1 MDFLFACAS
10 DVDLL
15 SLGGVCMIEFEK
27 VSFSYDA
34 TPEEKSLSRLSLT
47 VNTGEFVL
55 LTGPSGCG
63 KTTLLR
69 LLNGLIPE
77 FYSGE
82 IRGNIRIDGQDIEGR
97 RI

>member
-1 MDFLFACAS
+1 
-10 DVDLL
+10 
-15 SLGGVCMIEFEK
+15 MIELEK

-82 IRGNIRIDGQDIEGR
+82 IRGNIRIDGHSNRFRSDFCTGNGA
-97 RI
+97 

>member
-1 MDFLFACAS
+1 
-10 DVDLL
+10 
-15 SLGGVCMIEFEK
+15 MIELEK

-34 TPEEKSLSRLSLT
+34 TPEEKSLSNLSLT

-77 FYSGE
+77 FYSGNVKG
-82 IRGNIRIDGQDIEGR
+82 IIRIDGQDIKGR
-97 RI
+97 RIEGGKNRHGLSKSPFAVL